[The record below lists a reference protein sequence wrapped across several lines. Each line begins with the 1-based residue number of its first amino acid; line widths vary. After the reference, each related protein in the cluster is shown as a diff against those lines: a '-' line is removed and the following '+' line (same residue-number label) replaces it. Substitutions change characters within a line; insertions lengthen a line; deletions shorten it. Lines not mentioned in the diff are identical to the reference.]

1 MDDATK
7 QAIKEYL
14 IENLTIE
21 NNVTSDI
28 YGNWQDQIDIT
39 IKLEGN
45 IVATTRINPFDAN

>member
-1 MDDATK
+1 MDNVTK

-28 YGNWQDQIDIT
+28 YGVWEDQIDIT
-39 IKLEGN
+39 IKLEGDV
-45 IVATTRINPFDAN
+45 VATTRINPFDAN

>member
-1 MDDATK
+1 MDNATK

-28 YGNWQDQIDIT
+28 YGNWSDQIDIT
-39 IKLEGN
+39 IKLEGD